1 MTQRSA
7 FARRPLAAALFV
19 ALIAPGM
26 AFAQTA
32 REKALEARVADL
44 ERQVQL
50 LLSAQQQ
57 QQTQIATTQEQVT
70 QVQAKQAAAPAAVPA
85 GKQPIQSTTI
95 LTAANPGGSFSYGG
109 FIKMDAM
116 ATDTSDGR
124 IADGNSGRL
133 FYVPSTIPVGGPTAR
148 PGNRPP

>member
-32 REKALEARVADL
+32 KEKALEARVADL

-50 LLSAQQQ
+50 LLSSQQQ
-57 QQTQIATTQEQVT
+57 KQAQIADTKTQLDQVKV
-70 QVQAKQAAAPAAVPA
+70 VQAPADPA
-85 GKQPIQSTTI
+85 KTIQSTPI
-95 LTAANPGGSFSYGG
+95 LTTVNPGSKFSYGG
-109 FIKMDAM
+109 F
-116 ATDTSDGR
+116 
-124 IADGNSGRL
+124 
-133 FYVPSTIPVGGPTAR
+133 
-148 PGNRPP
+148 

>member
-7 FARRPLAAALFV
+7 LMARRPLAAALFI

-32 REKALEARVADL
+32 KEKALEARVADL

-57 QQTQIATTQEQVT
+57 QQTQITTTQEQVT
-70 QVQAKQAAAPAAVPA
+70 QVQA
-85 GKQPIQSTTI
+85 S
-95 LTAANPGGSFSYGG
+95 
-109 FIKMDAM
+109 
-116 ATDTSDGR
+116 
-124 IADGNSGRL
+124 
-133 FYVPSTIPVGGPTAR
+133 R
-148 PGNRPP
+148 PRHRPPCPPASSRSRTPPS